1 MTRTRRTVAALVASA
16 ALVAPTTL
24 TMSTAEA
31 KPASTRTVKSQ
42 AKQLLKDV
50 AREDRQLVKLATG
63 HRVTGLADDTE
74 AELVANIT
82 EARATLADVKA
93 AVEAADST
101 VDTKAA
107 RKDLRSFRV
116 QNFTHAAHVLAK
128 VEELTVAAA
137 ADPEAQ
143 AFLAQAE
150 TAALAVT
157 AASTKAEVKAAKA
170 LLASAKAE
178 LEGTVADDAVV
189 TPTA

>member
-1 MTRTRRTVAALVASA
+1 MTRTRRIVATLVATAALA
-16 ALVAPTTL
+16 APTTL

-31 KPASTRTVKSQ
+31 KPSATKPVKTQ

-50 AREDRQLVKLATG
+50 AREDRQLVKLAG
-63 HRVTGLADDTE
+63 SHRVTALADDTE

-101 VDTKAA
+101 LDTKAA

-116 QNFTHAAHVLAK
+116 QNFKHAAHVLAK
-128 VEELTVAAA
+128 VEDLTDDAA

-150 TAALAVT
+150 AAALAVT
-157 AASTKAEVKAAKA
+157 ATSTKAEVKAAKA
-170 LLASAKAE
+170 LLASATAE
-178 LEGTVADDAVV
+178 LEGAESDDEVV
-189 TPTA
+189 TPTV